1 MKPFLRKDV
10 KSVLFVLATIGFF
23 VEIAF
28 LCFANLNGRDVL
40 SNSLTALVCLLSA
53 ISIRSCFTK
62 RKTTRITFVH
72 K

>member
-10 KSVLFVLATIGFF
+10 KSVLFVLAIIGFF

-28 LCFANLNGRDVL
+28 LCFANLNGKEVL

-53 ISIRSCFTK
+53 ISIG
-62 RKTTRITFVH
+62 FVLQ
-72 K
+72 KKDNKNNICS

>member
-28 LCFANLNGRDVL
+28 LCFA
-40 SNSLTALVCLLSA
+40 A
-53 ISIRSCFTK
+53 ISIGLVLQKERQQE
-62 RKTTRITFVH
+62 
-72 K
+72 

>member
-1 MKPFLRKDV
+1 MKPFLRRDV
-10 KSVLFVLATIGFF
+10 KSVLFILAIIGFF

-53 ISIRSCFTK
+53 ISIG
-62 RKTTRITFVH
+62 FVLQ
-72 K
+72 KERQQE